1 MSDEPAVDVTAL
13 SFTYPGAGGPTLVDL
28 TFAVRPG
35 SIYGFLGP
43 SGAGKSTTQKIL
55 YRLLTEYSGSV
66 RIAGAEI
73 RDWSP
78 AVYSLMGIGFETP
91 NLYTRLTGRENLEFA
106 LAIRQSAHREAQGL
120 TTRRVDAPVL
130 SGRPNL
136 TIEEAA
142 RRLGIESA
150 IDARVETYSKGMRM
164 RLAFIRAILHGPALL
179 FLDEPTS
186 GLDPLWARRVKDW
199 ILEIRNTGAAVFLTT
214 HSMELADELCD
225 TVGFLVDG
233 RLVAEDSPATLKQ
246 RHGRSGVTV
255 AGFARDGQPVE
266 TDYAYDELLC
276 RPIEGFEKIT
286 RIVNREVTLEQVFLA
301 LTGRSL
307 SKGPT

>member
-1 MSDEPAVDVTAL
+1 MSDEPAVEVNAL
-13 SFTYPGAGGPTLVDL
+13 TFTYPGAGAPTLVDL
-28 TFAVRPG
+28 SFAVQPG

-55 YRLLTEYSGSV
+55 YRILTDYSGSV

-78 AVYSLMGIGFETP
+78 AVYSLLGIGFETP

-106 LAIRQSAHREAQGL
+106 LAIRQSAHLQRPGQATGKI
-120 TTRRVDAPVL
+120 AAAGI
-130 SGRPNL
+130 SGRTSL
-136 TIEEAA
+136 TIDEAA
-142 RRLGIESA
+142 RRLGIADA

-186 GLDPLWARRVKDW
+186 GLDPLWSRRVKDW
-199 ILEIRNTGAAVFLTT
+199 ILEIRDTGAAVFLTT

-233 RLVAEDSPATLKQ
+233 RLVAEDSPAALKQ
-246 RHGRSGVTV
+246 RYGRSGVTV
-255 AGFARDGQPVE
+255 AGVSHDGQPIE
-266 TDYAYDELLC
+266 ADYAYDELLC
-276 RPIEGFEKIT
+276 RPIDGFERIT

-307 SKGPT
+307 SQEPV

>member
-1 MSDEPAVDVTAL
+1 MSADPAVEVNAL
-13 SFTYPGAGGPTLVDL
+13 SFTYPGADGPTLVDL
-28 TFAVRPG
+28 TFSVCPG

-55 YRLLTEYSGSV
+55 YRLLAEYSGSV
-66 RIAGAEI
+66 RVAGTEI
-73 RDWSP
+73 RDWSS

-106 LAIRQSAHREAQGL
+106 SAIRKTAARKPAGQAL
-120 TTRRVDAPVL
+120 P
-130 SGRPNL
+130 
-136 TIEEAA
+136 TIDEAA
-142 RRLGIESA
+142 RRLGMH
-150 IDARVETYSKGMRM
+150 DALDGRVETYSKGMRM
-164 RLAFIRAILHGPALL
+164 RLAFIRAILHGPSLL

-199 ILEIRNTGAAVFLTT
+199 ILEIRESGAAVFLTT

-233 RLVAEDSPATLKQ
+233 RLVAQDSPAALKQ
-246 RHGRSGVTV
+246 QHGRSGVTV
-255 AGFARDGQPVE
+255 TGISSDGRRTEV
-266 TDYAYDELLC
+266 DYAYQELLQG
-276 RPIEGFEKIT
+276 PIVGFERIT

-307 SKGPT
+307 AAGTT